1 MKKFLLMTAAIAA
14 TSGLFAK
21 KVKFQVDMTG
31 KTISPNGVYV
41 AGNFQKAAG
50 ASSDWKPSATKLSN
64 GGSGN
69 IYSVIVD
76 IPAMAVYEFKFI
88 NDSVWGPGE
97 ESIPA
102 ISKRESAANGGSN
115 GNRWAY
121 IDSLKNDTSVLP
133 AILFGGSAPA
143 NKIALRFAVDLQK
156 ETSVSSNGVYIAG
169 NFQGSNGASGDWK
182 PNETRM
188 ANLFGSNK
196 VYEYIAYV
204 GNTDGVEWKYLN
216 GNAWGPA
223 EEAIPSGC
231 QKGGGNSNRFFQGAS
246 TSTALAKICFS
257 SCTACPAAPL
267 PTYSYTFKV
276 DMNGSDCDGGF
287 DSVTVAG
294 RGAKL
299 TGFGAGLK
307 MTQVGTTG
315 VYELTVNN
323 LDSGEL
329 EFKYRLHKNGSTKY
343 EEGGGN
349 RIVPLSKN
357 DVANLTCFSSRVV
370 GNCPS
375 KPAPS
380 KLTFIAD
387 FTGAGAPAPASK
399 IFIIGDFTKIPFQG
413 GAIELIQLVGKPGVY
428 STTVDSICPGKI
440 SFKFVNGDVA
450 NTANE
455 EDFKDT
461 TQRSCLEANGVS
473 GFNRTFVRTVA
484 TPVVISYQ
492 FNTCKVGF
500 VPGTSIN
507 EVLANNVKLYPN
519 PTNDYTVLA
528 FNNNAASHNVA
539 ILDLAG
545 KVVRTYN
552 NYELSTLKIER
563 NELKAGIYFVNI
575 TNSNN
580 QTATVK
586 LMIQE

>member
-1 MKKFLLMTAAIAA
+1 MTAALAA

-31 KTISPNGVYV
+31 KTISANGVHI

-50 ASSDWKPSATKLSN
+50 ASDNWKPSETPMTN

-69 IYSVIVD
+69 IYSVVVD
-76 IPAMAVYEFKFI
+76 IPAKAVYEFKFI
-88 NDSVWGPGE
+88 NDNNWGPGE
-97 ESIPA
+97 EAIPA
-102 ISKRESAANGGSN
+102 ISKVESVANGGQN
-115 GNRWAY
+115 GNRWIY
-121 IDSLKNDTSVLP
+121 IDSLANDTTVLP
-133 AILFGGSAPA
+133 AILFGGDAPA
-143 NKIALRFAVDLQK
+143 GKIALRFAVDLQK
-156 ETSVSSNGVYIAG
+156 ETAVSANGVYIAG
-169 NFQGSNGASGDWK
+169 NFQDINGASGEWK

-188 ANLFGSNK
+188 INLFSNNK

-223 EEAIPSGC
+223 EEAIPTAC
-231 QKGGGNSNRFFQGAS
+231 QKGDGNSNRFFQAAS
-246 TSTALAKICFS
+246 TSTALPKICFS
-257 SCTACPAAPL
+257 SCSACPSAPI

-276 DMNGSDCDGGF
+276 DMSNSDCDGGF

-294 RGAKL
+294 AGAKL

-307 MTQVGTTG
+307 MAQVGTTG
-315 VYELTVNN
+315 VYELTVND

-329 EFKYRLHKNGSTKY
+329 NFKYRFHKNGNTGW
-343 EEGGGN
+343 EGGEN
-349 RIVPLSKN
+349 RILPFSGN
-357 DVANLTCFSSRVV
+357 TVAELTCFGSRVV

-387 FTGAGAPAPASK
+387 FTGAGAPAPANK
-399 IFIIGDFTKIPFQG
+399 IYIISDFTKPQFQG
-413 GAIELIQLVGKPGVY
+413 GAIELIQIVGKPGVY
-428 STTVDSICPGKI
+428 SATVDSICPGKI

-461 TQRSCLEANGVS
+461 TQRGCVEPNGVG

-492 FNTCKVGF
+492 FNTCKAGF
-500 VPGTSIN
+500 VPGTSVG
-507 EVLANNVKLYPN
+507 EVLKNNVKLYPN
-519 PTNDYTVLA
+519 PTNDYSVLA
-528 FNNNAASHNVA
+528 FNDNASSHNVA
-539 ILDLAG
+539 ILDIAG

-563 NELKAGIYFVNI
+563 NELKSGVYFVNV

-580 QTATVK
+580 QTATIK

>member
-1 MKKFLLMTAAIAA
+1 MTAALAA

-21 KVKFQVDMTG
+21 KVAFVVDMTG
-31 KTISPNGVYV
+31 QTVGSAGVHV
-41 AGNFQKAAG
+41 AGNFQGWSPNTSALMPVPGIPNYYGMVFDINANQVIEFKVINGDAWSG
-50 ASSDWKPSATKLSN
+50 AE
-64 GGSGN
+64 
-69 IYSVIVD
+69 SV
-76 IPAMAVYEFKFI
+76 PAMNQKGHI
-88 NDSVWGPGE
+88 N
-97 ESIPA
+97 
-102 ISKRESAANGGSN
+102 NGQTN
-115 GNRWAY
+115 DNRWMY
-121 IDSLKNDTSVLP
+121 IDSMANDTTIINVKF
-133 AILFGGSAPA
+133 AFAAPIG
-143 NKIALRFAVDLQK
+143 KIALRFAVDLQK
-156 ETSVSSNGVYIAG
+156 ETAVSSSGVYVAG
-169 NFQGSNGASGDWK
+169 DFQGANGATGNWK
-182 PNETRM
+182 PNETKM
-188 ANLFGSNK
+188 ANLYNSNK
-196 VYEYIAYV
+196 VYEYIAYI
-204 GNTDGVEWKYLN
+204 GSNDGMEWKYLN
-216 GNAWGPA
+216 GNDWPFN
-223 EEAIPSGC
+223 ESVPSGC
-231 QKGGGNSNRFFQGAS
+231 QKGGGNSNRFFQGAGV
-246 TSTALAKICFS
+246 STAFAKVCFG

-276 DMNGSDCDGGF
+276 DMSNSDCDGGF

-294 RGAKL
+294 AGAKL

-307 MTQVGTTG
+307 MAQVGTTG
-315 VYELTVNN
+315 VYELTVND

-329 EFKYRLHKNGSTKY
+329 NFKYRFHKNNNTNW
-343 EEGGGN
+343 EGGDN
-349 RIVPLSKN
+349 RVSPLTQN
-357 DVANLTCFSSRVV
+357 DVANVTCFGSRVV

-399 IFIIGDFTKIPFQG
+399 VYIIGDFTKPQFQA
-413 GAIELIQLVGKPGVY
+413 GAIELIQIVGKPGVY
-428 STTVDSICPGKI
+428 YTTVDSICPGKI

-455 EDFKDT
+455 ENFSDT
-461 TQRSCLEANGVS
+461 TQRSCVEANGVG

-492 FNTCKVGF
+492 FSTCKAGF
-500 VPGTSIN
+500 IPGTSVN

-528 FNNNAASHNVA
+528 FNNNATSHNVA